1 MISTEEEKNWAS
13 EGDQLLEGDFLKPY
27 FYETLSP
34 SRTSK
39 NKEEAGISKY
49 LDEIVNFGVV
59 ANHGVTPA
67 ATISQLIG
75 PYSLP

>member
-1 MISTEEEKNWAS
+1 M
-13 EGDQLLEGDFLKPY
+13 
-27 FYETLSP
+27 
-34 SRTSK
+34 TSK